1 MLTFFDRMKGM
12 DEQKIQERAREQDEQ
27 STQGRASILGM
38 DYLDTRP
45 IEQSLELLDDVLS
58 IEDMHRNRIVP
69 LSSGSDSLPWEF
81 GVTTQTPQSFLREL
95 RAKYAAQAQNV
106 AFDLISVGG
115 FNVLMNRYDPPVV
128 TVYDDIK
135 IAKEGDSDTI
145 AEVSKSL
152 NSVGSDEVFDY
163 LITQADRLGA
173 SDIHIENQRNGI
185 RIRMRI
191 DGTLHPVAE
200 LDSDR
205 YRVILGALAS
215 RSNISTASNEPQSGH
230 MQKEITI
237 DGVVHLL
244 NMRIEVIPTMYG
256 QDAVLRLFNYDES
269 MLSLDRLGI
278 GPDERKEIDEIVGH
292 PRGMVLM
299 VGPTGSGKSTTLYS
313 MINALNTTDRK
324 IITLEDP
331 IEYGISGISQIPVDT
346 TNGQSFADHLRSVL
360 RLDPDVVMVGEIRDA
375 DTAKTAI
382 QASITGH
389 LVLSTFH
396 ANSTAAAFSRMI
408 DLIGVNP
415 IFSSAIRLV
424 IAQRLVRRLDDS
436 SKEEYEPDDAT
447 REWVKNALKDLPSH
461 IDKPNLDNFKLWRP
475 VPNETSPFGYT
486 GRFVIME
493 QMVVGEAIQ
502 KFLRGDIAEVHTEVI
517 DAAARANGMVSLLEH
532 GVLAALRG
540 DTTLDEINR
549 VI

>member
-1 MLTFFDRMKGM
+1 M
-12 DEQKIQERAREQDEQ
+12 DEQKIQERAREQDEK

-38 DYLDTRP
+38 EYLDTRGIDENIALIP
-45 IEQSLELLDDVLS
+45 DVLTN
-58 IEDMHRNRIVP
+58 EEMHKNRLFV
-69 LSSGSDSLPWEF
+69 LEAGSDSTSWEF

-95 RAKYAAQAQNV
+95 QARYAAQAQNV
-106 AFDLISVGG
+106 VFVLVSLGG
-115 FNVLMNRYDPPVV
+115 FNVVMNRYDPPIVPI
-128 TVYDDIK
+128 YDDIK

-145 AEVSKSL
+145 AVVSKTL

-163 LITQADRLGA
+163 LIKQADHLGA

-191 DGTLHPVAE
+191 DGALHPVAE
-200 LDSDR
+200 LDTDR

-215 RSNISTASNEPQSGH
+215 RANISTASNEPQSGH
-230 MQKEITI
+230 MQKEIEDENGT
-237 DGVVHLL
+237 HLL
-244 NMRIEVIPTMYG
+244 NLRVEVIPTMYG
-256 QDAVLRLFNYDES
+256 QDSVLRLFNYDES
-269 MLSLDRLGI
+269 MLNLERLGI
-278 GPDERKEIDEIVGH
+278 GGDERKEIDEIISH

-346 TNGQSFADHLRSVL
+346 TGGQSFAEHLRSVL

-396 ANSTAAAFSRMI
+396 ANSTGAAFSRMI

-424 IAQRLVRRLDDS
+424 IAQRLVRRLDDD
-436 SKEEYEPDDAT
+436 SKEEYEPDEST
-447 REWVKNALKDLPSH
+447 RNWVREVLKGLPEH
-461 IDKPNLDNFKLWRP
+461 VEKPDFDTFKLWRP
-475 VPNETSPFGYT
+475 VPSEKSPFGYS
-486 GRFVIME
+486 GRIVIME
-493 QMVVGEAIQ
+493 QMVVTEPIQ
-502 KFLRGDIAEVHTEVI
+502 KFLRGDVQDVHSEIIEQT
-517 DAAARANGMVSLLEH
+517 ARDEGMVTLIER

-540 DTTLDEINR
+540 ETTLDEVNR